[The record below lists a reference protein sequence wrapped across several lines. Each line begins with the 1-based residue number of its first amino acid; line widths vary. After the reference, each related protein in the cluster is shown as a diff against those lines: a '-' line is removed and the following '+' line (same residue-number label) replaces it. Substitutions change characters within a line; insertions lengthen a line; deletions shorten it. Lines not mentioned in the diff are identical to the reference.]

1 MRRASWVTLG
11 TATLIVGVVACGGGG
26 GAGKG
31 ADNPSSGSSTAVGPN
46 GEKLT
51 SKPPA
56 ATTTTTGAGDKSAK
70 AACAEAKPI
79 AMSDRETAPAPES
92 RSLALFGRDK
102 ERESSSADTSF
113 GLSKAKPDKEYSMAD
128 LKALEGRK
136 EWRELIS
143 HMDDVPPAK
152 RDAAWDALLDKA
164 APEFMAQTVKEKDP
178 FEGFY
183 LAMHLVDKYPKLTK
197 NKAFMDK
204 RLEVSKTAFK
214 ECFAQSYRG
223 ARCLKAAQEFVAT
236 GDNNADGAFA
246 VAKVVRLGQNANV
259 AIPFFQKGLE
269 GRKAGAAECADEDL
283 KLSVLSALALPTDYD
298 NAKVGRQV
306 AGGVCFDKLRPAI
319 EEQFK
324 DTSSYYTDNA
334 CSVLKAKNA
343 L

>member
-11 TATLIVGVVACGGGG
+11 TAALIVGVVACGGGG
-26 GAGKG
+26 GSGKA
-31 ADNPSSGSSTAVGPN
+31 ADAPSAVGPN

-56 ATTTTTGAGDKSAK
+56 ATTTTTAAGDKSPK
-70 AACAEAKPI
+70 AVCAEAKPI
-79 AMSDRETAPAPES
+79 AMSDGATPVPSSETKHLLASDKDTNEFWAS
-92 RSLALFGRDK
+92 R
-102 ERESSSADTSF
+102 
-113 GLSKAKPDKEYSMAD
+113 SKAKGDKEFTMAD
-128 LKALEGRK
+128 LKALEARK
-136 EWRELIS
+136 EWKELVM
-143 HMDDVPPAK
+143 HLDDVPPAK
-152 RDAAWDALLDKA
+152 RDAAWDALVDKA

-183 LAMHLVDKYPKLTK
+183 LAMHLVDKYPRLTK

-269 GRKAGAAECADEDL
+269 GRKAGAPECADEDL
-283 KLSVLSALALPTDYD
+283 KLSVLSALALPPDYD
-298 NAKVGRQV
+298 NAKVGRLV
-306 AGGVCFDKLRPAI
+306 AGGVCFDKLRPAM

-324 DTSSYYTDNA
+324 DTSGYYTDNA
-334 CSVLKAKNA
+334 CAVLKSKSA